1 VLNGFLVDSVEQAA
15 ERIVLLLRDRKLASR
30 LGQKAKETVLRR
42 FLMTRLM
49 EEWLDLLG
57 AFEARFRLRGAGET

>member
-1 VLNGFLVDSVEQAA
+1 MPPNQ
-15 ERIVLLLRDRKLASR
+15 KLASR
-30 LGQKAKETVLRR
+30 FGQKAKETVLRR

-57 AFEARFRLRGAGET
+57 ALEAGFRLRGTGET

>member
-1 VLNGFLVDSVEQAA
+1 MLNGFLVDSVEQAA